1 MRIPLLLLIFLITA
15 LLSSCTEMKSA
26 TDESIS
32 VTKERDGSYSMWL
45 MPEGELLNK
54 FSELII
60 KISDEYDSP
69 KYKPHV
75 TLLGDLSG
83 FTRAEV
89 LSKATELAES
99 LEPFEITLTKV
110 TYPASYPNDHE
121 AFYRSLYLLAERTE
135 PLMKADELA
144 RKMFGRENDSPFN
157 PHLSIMYGQFPAE
170 TKEEIISKVG
180 REFNVSFEV
189 DSIYVWSD
197 KGLPHEWKLIKKI
210 PLEKN

>member
-1 MRIPLLLLIFLITA
+1 MRKPLLLLIFLITA

-26 TDESIS
+26 TDESA
-32 VTKERDGSYSMWL
+32 VTNEERDGSYSMWL
-45 MPEGELLNK
+45 MPQGELLDK
-54 FSELII
+54 FSRLII
-60 KISDEYDSP
+60 KISDEYGSP
-69 KYKPHV
+69 KYIPHV

-89 LSKATELAES
+89 LSKAGELAKS
-99 LEPFEITLTKV
+99 LVPFTITLTEV

-121 AFYRSLYLLAERTE
+121 AFYRSLYIVAERTK
-135 PLMKADELA
+135 PLMRANELA
-144 RKMFGRENDSPFN
+144 RKMFGREGDPPFN
-157 PHLSIMYGQFPAE
+157 PHLSIMYGPFPAE
-170 TKEEIISKVG
+170 TKEEIISEVG